1 MDKAPGGITISQL
14 RKEVQL
20 SLIAVGAITL
30 VVYCGFWSA
39 SNMESSSGEITR
51 LLEDLRTGQTAAVD
65 DLMPLVYGELR
76 KQARRYL
83 ARERRG
89 HTLQPT
95 ALVHEVYLR
104 LFGKTLM
111 KWQTRA
117 HFFAVS
123 AQVMRRI
130 LVDHARSR
138 EARKRGG
145 SWTKLALNEEMA
157 GSIARP
163 QDFLALDDAI
173 KQLGQLDA
181 RQSQIVELRF
191 FGGLSEEE
199 TAEVLGISART
210 VKRDWRLARAW
221 LYERLAAEGK
231 SNAKVIPKGQVEL
244 P

>member
-1 MDKAPGGITISQL
+1 
-14 RKEVQL
+14 
-20 SLIAVGAITL
+20 
-30 VVYCGFWSA
+30 
-39 SNMESSSGEITR
+39 MESSSREITR
-51 LLEDLRTGQTAAVD
+51 LLEELRAGQPAAAD
-65 DLMPLVYGELR
+65 ALMPLVYGELR
-76 KQARRYL
+76 KRARRYL
-83 ARERRG
+83 ARERPG

-95 ALVHEVYLR
+95 ALVHEAFLR
-104 LFGKTLM
+104 LFGNTTI

-138 EARKRGG
+138 DANKRGG
-145 SWTKLALNEEMA
+145 LWTKLTLDEPVA
-157 GSIARP
+157 GSFERP
-163 QDFLALDDAI
+163 QDFLGLDEAMVRLA
-173 KQLGQLDA
+173 KLDA

-221 LYERLAAEGK
+221 LYEQLK
-231 SNAKVIPKGQVEL
+231 SQRKV
-244 P
+244 